1 MSFSKPNAS
10 AATRTKNRTPND
22 RTDSSGMCSVCVDEC
37 PGICE
42 IGKSA
47 FRSVENLYPQPFGV
61 ITAGAD
67 KAYPVDFSHLNIMG
81 TAVGAVGIAPDS
93 DKAIFDNVN
102 TETRLGKDKGIK
114 LKMPIMIPG
123 LGSTKVAK
131 THWDG
136 LAIGSAISGTAL
148 TIGENVGG
156 MDEQSKISNGKITH
170 CPDLEYRVKTYQ
182 SWQQD
187 GYGLIVMQENVED
200 SRLGI
205 LEYGVEKLGV
215 QAVEMKWGQGAKDIG
230 GEVKIN
236 NLEKAKML
244 RDRGYIVLP
253 DPYDNEVAGSFGK
266 SFKEF
271 ERHSRVGMVNED
283 DFVKRVKALRNAGA
297 KYVFLKTGAYRPA
310 DLARAV
316 WYCSI
321 AGVDVLTVD
330 GAGGGTGMSPWHMM
344 NEWGVPTLY
353 ISALTYNYVHQLASK
368 GHYVPDVI
376 LAGGLAFED
385 DIFKAFALGAP
396 YVKAVGMARSPLC
409 AAHVGTVVAN
419 QIKEGKIDKFIADYG
434 SNVEEIFVLASKVK
448 RLFGTG
454 KKEVP
459 PNALGLYSYYQRLSQ
474 GLRQLMCGSRKFALE
489 YITRDDIVALTR
501 DAADVTGITYIMDA
515 DKAEAQKILSGKGS
529 KTKAKPVAKA
539 KPVTK
544 EKAVGKVAPSKTK
557 PAAKAKAASVVMPK
571 AKTAVKKKGGK

>member
-22 RTDSSGMCSVCVDEC
+22 RTPASGMCSVCVDDC
-37 PGICE
+37 PGFCE

-47 FRSVENLYPQPFGV
+47 FRASENLYPQPFGV

-67 KAYPVDFSHLNIMG
+67 KEYPLDFSHLNIMG
-81 TAVGAVGIAPDS
+81 TAVGAVGIEADS
-93 DKAIFDNVN
+93 DKAIFENVN
-102 TETRLGKDKGIK
+102 AETRLGKDKGIK
-114 LKMPIMIPG
+114 LKLPIMIPG
-123 LGSTKVAK
+123 LGSTNVAK

-136 LAIGSAISGTAL
+136 LAIGSAISGTGL

-156 MDEQSKISNGKITH
+156 MDVNTKLENGKITH
-170 CPDLEYRVKTYQ
+170 CPDLEYRVKTFQ
-182 SWQQD
+182 NWQKD

-200 SRLGI
+200 SRLGV
-205 LEYGVEKLGV
+205 LEYGINKLGV

-236 NLEKAKML
+236 NLEKARLL

-253 DPYDNEVAGSFGK
+253 DPYDNTVASVFGK
-266 SFKEF
+266 AFKEF
-271 ERHSRVGMVNED
+271 ERHSRVGMVNEEG
-283 DFVKRVKALRNAGA
+283 FIKRVEALRKAGA

-316 WYCSI
+316 RYCSI

-353 ISALTYNYVHQLASK
+353 IASLTYNYVHKLASK
-368 GHYVPDVI
+368 GQYVPDII
-376 LAGGLAFED
+376 LAGGFAFED
-385 DIFKAFALGAP
+385 DIFKAMALGAP

-409 AAHVGTVVAN
+409 AAHVGKLIAE
-419 QIKEGKIDKFIADYG
+419 QINKNAVDKTIEPYG
-434 SNVEEIFVLASKVK
+434 RTMDEIFVLASRTK
-448 RLFGTG
+448 RLFSSNG
-454 KKEVP
+454 KEVP
-459 PNALGLYSYYQRLSQ
+459 AGALGVYSYYQRLSQ

-489 YITRDDIVALTR
+489 HLTRNDIVTLTR
-501 DAADVTGITYIMDA
+501 EAAEVTGIRYIMDA
-515 DKAEAQKILSGKGS
+515 DSEEAEQILSGKE
-529 KTKAKPVAKA
+529 KTKAKTVVKAMPKQKSKPKVTPKPKA
-539 KPVTK
+539 KP
-544 EKAVGKVAPSKTK
+544 K
-557 PAAKAKAASVVMPK
+557 PKGKAKK
-571 AKTAVKKKGGK
+571 